1 MMKGSRKTRI
11 FEHSCVYCVLGSLKN
26 STLNFKITRR
36 ILMNLVD
43 LVASKTE
50 WTKVE
55 AREAINAV
63 TEAIKEIA
71 YRDGSVRVSR
81 LGTFYLKEVAERSG
95 TSKLQGQEKEW
106 TTPEHYELAYSTN
119 NEVKSY
125 VNTDIYPDYVKAKGL
140 TPYEGEYLPEVEATE
155 DEEAEEEAE

>member
-1 MMKGSRKTRI
+1 
-11 FEHSCVYCVLGSLKN
+11 
-26 STLNFKITRR
+26 
-36 ILMNLVD
+36 MNLVD

-71 YRDGSVRVSR
+71 YRDGSVYVSR
-81 LGTFYLKEVAERSG
+81 LGTFYLQEVAERSG
-95 TSKLQGQEKEW
+95 KSKLQGQEKEW
-106 TTPEHYELAYSTN
+106 TTPEHYKLAYSAN

-125 VNTDIYPDYVKAKGL
+125 VNTAIYPDYIKAKGL
-140 TPYEGEYLPEVEATE
+140 ASYEGEYLPEEEATE
-155 DEEAEEEAE
+155 GEETEEEAE